1 MIRKF
6 WRRVSW
12 PIVFAGLTAPFIAN
26 CGSLPKVPGGGG
38 MPGVPGG
45 GNCPDM
51 AKIEAIE
58 SFDFGKEFNLKADV
72 AAKIKGG
79 VCGGRRDAGAQRE
92 DRRRPQDR
100 VRQPRTRPRRDG

>member
-1 MIRKF
+1 M
-6 WRRVSW
+6 
-12 PIVFAGLTAPFIAN
+12 P
-26 CGSLPKVPGGGG
+26 GG

-58 SFDFGKEFNLKADV
+58 SFDFGKEFKLKADV

-79 VCGGRRDAGAQRE
+79 VSAAVEMQELSAQ
-92 DRRRPQDR
+92 DRR
-100 VRQPRTRPRRDG
+100 